1 MRKGLELVDRSSVV
15 LSTKTTKE
23 SFDEAKKSLERS
35 LRELGTDY
43 LDIYYLHYVRAEDLQ
58 RREGAL
64 RAMVQAKDEGL
75 VNHIGVSTHWNT
87 TVESVIELPEI
98 DVIMVKL
105 NKIGGMDCS
114 LNDML
119 KAVERAY
126 SKGKGIVSMKLLA
139 YGDLGVREGLEY
151 SLSLPFI
158 HSACIG
164 IRTLQ
169 ELEQDVET
177 YRTIVTSQ

>member
-1 MRKGLELVDRSSVV
+1 M
-15 LSTKTTKE
+15 
-23 SFDEAKKSLERS
+23 
-35 LRELGTDY
+35 GTDY
-43 LDIYYLHYVRAEDLQ
+43 LDIYYLHAVRAEDLQ

-64 RAMVQAKDEGL
+64 RALVEARDVGL

-87 TVESVIELPEI
+87 TVGKVTELSEI
-98 DVIMVKL
+98 DVVMVKL
-105 NKIGGMDCS
+105 NKKGRMDCP

-119 KAVERAY
+119 KAVEGAY
-126 SKGKGIVSMKLLA
+126 AKGKGIVSMKLLA

-151 SLSLPFI
+151 SINLPFI

-177 YRTIVTSQ
+177 YKTIVTSQ